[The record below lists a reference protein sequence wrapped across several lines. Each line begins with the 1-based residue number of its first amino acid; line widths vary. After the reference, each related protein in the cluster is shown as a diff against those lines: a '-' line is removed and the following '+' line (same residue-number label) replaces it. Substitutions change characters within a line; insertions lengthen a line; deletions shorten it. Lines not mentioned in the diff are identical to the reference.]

1 MNQDDYHH
9 NHHTNSGSHRQAA
22 AGEAAVADNAR
33 DVEMGSVDKFPMKD
47 VSPLKDMATEAT
59 GSDVGSK
66 EDPQVETSRPSLYK
80 FLLLAKPELPLLL
93 VSFILLILADVAN
106 QILPIIIARAYNIL
120 VDPSIDSS
128 ERSYE
133 INFTMML
140 VFILTLVGS
149 GMGWMRLCIQGLAGE
164 RVVARLRLGLYK
176 SILSQDISFFDETKS
191 GEIVSRLGSDA
202 TLLQGSLSQGIPE
215 LLSGL
220 TRAIICLVLM
230 FYLSAKL
237 TGMTLGGVF
246 IIFLLS
252 FPLGKL
258 LGKLSKLYQ
267 NALGEAQ
274 TRSTEALGSM

>member
-9 NHHTNSGSHRQAA
+9 NHPNSGSRHHQAA
-22 AGEAAVADNAR
+22 AAVADNAR
-33 DVEMGSVDKFPMKD
+33 DVEMGSVDK
-47 VSPLKDMATEAT
+47 STEAT

-120 VDPSIDSS
+120 VDPSTDPS

-140 VFILTLVGS
+140 VFILTLAGS
-149 GMGWMRLCIQGLAGE
+149 AMGWVRLCIQGLAGE

>member
-9 NHHTNSGSHRQAA
+9 NHPNSGSRHHQAA
-22 AGEAAVADNAR
+22 AAVADNAR
-33 DVEMGSVDKFPMKD
+33 DVEMGNVDKFH
-47 VSPLKDMATEAT
+47 VSPLKDTATEAT

-66 EDPQVETSRPSLYK
+66 EDTQVETTRPSLYK
-80 FLLLAKPELPLLL
+80 FLLLANPELPLLL

-149 GMGWMRLCIQGLAGE
+149 AMGWVRLCIQGLAGE

>member
-9 NHHTNSGSHRQAA
+9 NHPNSGSRHHQAA

-33 DVEMGSVDKFPMKD
+33 DVEMGSVDK
-47 VSPLKDMATEAT
+47 STEAT

-120 VDPSIDSS
+120 VDPSTDPS

-149 GMGWMRLCIQGLAGE
+149 GMGWIRISIQGLAGE
-164 RVVARLRLGLYK
+164 RVVVARLRLGLYK

-220 TRAIICLVLM
+220 TRAIID
-230 FYLSAKL
+230 S
-237 TGMTLGGVF
+237 
-246 IIFLLS
+246 I
-252 FPLGKL
+252 
-258 LGKLSKLYQ
+258 
-267 NALGEAQ
+267 
-274 TRSTEALGSM
+274 